1 MPEGGF
7 SRWEAKER
15 DARVLQPSC
24 HKNSSPFFRENF
36 VKPFFVIIK
45 VLLLFSKLCVWIC
58 VSGLFRVC
66 KDPKVQ
72 GVSIWINLL
81 WKSPLYSNPI
91 LLLGWILHPWAS
103 PPKRHRLQTAIQI
116 FLLYMIT
123 ISNQFVSRTLWT
135 DYRKV
140 SILFCLI
147 KKSSIFMCTIY
158 LQIFEYEC
166 YSLGIEYVYIP
177 MIV

>member
-24 HKNSSPFFRENF
+24 HKIL
-36 VKPFFVIIK
+36 VPFFVK
-45 VLLLFSKLCVWIC
+45 TSWNHFLWLLKYYYYFQNCVCVWIC

-158 LQIFEYEC
+158 LHIFEYEF
-166 YSLGIEYVYIP
+166 YSLGIE
-177 MIV
+177 